1 MVIRTYYMSET
12 IIRQWG
18 NSMAIII
25 PAEEAKARNLKIGDE
40 VVVTVAKISNLRKAF
55 GSLKRKPGLTGQLF
69 KDEAKVGWEKH

>member
-1 MVIRTYYMSET
+1 MSET

-40 VVVTVAKISNLRKAF
+40 VVVTVAKLSNLRKAF
-55 GSLKRKPGLTGQLF
+55 GSLKRKPGLTGQRF
-69 KDEAKVGWEKH
+69 KDEARAGWEKH